1 MGICFDIDLTT
12 TSHTFLQCRFW
23 SRLLVQPLDCQQ
35 NHLFISLPLR
45 CRKFQGVPWRASA
58 VSKPTNMGKHVEAAD
73 TMKNPWNIWKEP
85 NQIIKSA
92 SSGCFMLQVHPNA
105 ERHPFVRAGTM
116 YDFLIAHWWQDSFD
130 IFGVSPYF
138 HLKAMWVIQH
148 FQTKKLKTQEL
159 RNPLMNWGKLNEIQ
173 KWSRATPATPG
184 SKLHQESKSPRSR
197 SEANSRAR
205 PCCNTAFKATSW
217 VTMVTGWL
225 WWPVDPWKIC
235 KFIEWKFG
243 DMFAVI
249 GNHYFNSFH
258 NFQITSLRIPTYFW
272 MAIKTQHSFAITN
285 SLLCLLDTKK
295 TPRELRHKDLAPCRL
310 AARLRH
316 IAGTC
321 HPAVLRNVLC
331 RWKYLGSVVGKQT
344 GLLGDLKHFD
354 HLHDS
359 FLNLDNTEMLT
370 VWEPERQHF
379 HEKNN
384 IDSLQSSDSQSPI
397 YWVV

>member
-148 FQTKKLKTQEL
+148 FQTKKTENSGIEESSDELRKTQWDPEVVTGNAGNAGQQVAPRVEIPTKSL
-159 RNPLMNWGKLNEIQ
+159 R
-173 KWSRATPATPG
+173 
-184 SKLHQESKSPRSR
+184 SKLQG
-197 SEANSRAR
+197 
-205 PCCNTAFKATSW
+205 TA
-217 VTMVTGWL
+217 ML
-225 WWPVDPWKIC
+225 Q
-235 KFIEWKFG
+235 
-243 DMFAVI
+243 
-249 GNHYFNSFH
+249 HR
-258 NFQITSLRIPTYFW
+258 FQG
-272 MAIKTQHSFAITN
+272 H
-285 SLLCLLDTKK
+285 
-295 TPRELRHKDLAPCRL
+295 
-310 AARLRH
+310 
-316 IAGTC
+316 
-321 HPAVLRNVLC
+321 
-331 RWKYLGSVVGKQT
+331 
-344 GLLGDLKHFD
+344 LLGDDGHGVTLVT
-354 HLHDS
+354 S
-359 FLNLDNTEMLT
+359 WPM
-370 VWEPERQHF
+370 
-379 HEKNN
+379 KNM
-384 IDSLQSSDSQSPI
+384 
-397 YWVV
+397 